1 MATRLYRLGKLA
13 YRRWPIF
20 LVSWLVALV
29 GIAGVSAAISKPM
42 QDEFSIPGIPSE
54 QAQTLQQELFPGAR
68 SAYDGASGTIVVAAP
83 EGQTLREPTSAQ
95 AIDDLVSALQRTP
108 QLAAQAPI
116 VGPVAAASAQG
127 EQLVDAAVKAGQPR
141 DVAEANAAAL
151 SPLSADSR
159 VGTIALTFDVD
170 KPTDIEK
177 STQDYVAN
185 AMSSARAT
193 GLTVEASG
201 SALQSFELPGG
212 SSEAIGI
219 AIAALV
225 LVLTFGSLVAAG
237 LPIIT
242 ALVGVGIGA
251 LGVTAATAFVNV
263 GSTTPIL
270 ATMLGLAVGIDYALF
285 ILSRYRAELLHHGDR
300 EEAAGLA
307 VGRAGSAVVFAGL
320 TVVIALAAL
329 GVVGIPLLTSMG
341 VAAAATVTVAV
352 VIALTLLP
360 ALLGMLGGKAFAG
373 RVRRDHI
380 VADELESE
388 QGDSPDLTG
397 VSSRRGQRR
406 GGQNQPRVSRDNG
419 GVRWARF
426 VGGHPVVIGLL
437 GVVLLGSL
445 TVPLKDLHLALPTD
459 STSSTETSAGRAA
472 DLIDGAFGP
481 GRNAPLLL
489 VVDARATGGGQ
500 AAGEAIGTVT
510 AWAAGLPDVANA
522 QVVAQ
527 NETGTGAQVLIT
539 PSSGGDDIRT
549 EQLLTALR
557 DGQAAQEQ
565 ATGTTLGVTGVT
577 AIQTD
582 VSERLAGALAPYLAI
597 VVGLAF
603 ILLMMVFRSVLVPL
617 TATIGFLLSVLAT
630 LGLTVLVFQEG
641 LFGLFEPAPIMSFMP
656 ILVIGIVFGLAMDY
670 QVFLVTRMREAYVHG
685 ASAKRSIIEGFRFSA
700 RVVTAAAIIMIS
712 VFAAFILQDQAL
724 IQSIGFA
731 LAVAVLFD
739 AFIVRMTLIPAVMN
753 LLGEKAWWLPRW
765 LDRLLP
771 NVDVEGESLTHA
783 RAAQRAE
790 QARELE
796 GSGLR

>member
-1 MATRLYRLGKLA
+1 MATRLYRLGKFA
-13 YRRWPIF
+13 YRRWPVV
-20 LVSWLVALV
+20 LVSWLIVLV

-54 QAQTLQQELFPGAR
+54 QAQTLQQELFPGSR

-95 AIDDLVSALQRTP
+95 AIDDLVSTLKRTP
-108 QLAAQAPI
+108 QIADGAPI
-116 VGPVAAASAQG
+116 VGPVAAASAQR

-141 DVAEANAAAL
+141 DVAEANAAAV

-159 VGTIALTFDVD
+159 VGTISLTFDVD
-170 KPTDIEK
+170 KPTDVEK

-242 ALVGVGIGA
+242 ALVGVAIGA

-285 ILSRYRAELLHHGDR
+285 ILSRYRAELLHHVDR

-341 VAAAATVTVAV
+341 VAAAATVIVAV

-388 QGDSPDLTG
+388 GDHPDLTE
-397 VSSRRGQRR
+397 VTSRRDQRR
-406 GGQNQPRVSRDNG
+406 DDQDRPRASSDNG
-419 GVRWARF
+419 GVRWARL
-426 VGGHPVVIGLL
+426 VGRHPVLIGLL

-445 TVPLKDLHLALPTD
+445 TLPVKDLHLALPTD
-459 STSSTETSAGRAA
+459 STSSAETSAGRAA

-510 AWAAGLPDVANA
+510 AWASGLPDVANA
-522 QVVAQ
+522 QVIAQ

-539 PSSGGDDIRT
+539 PHSGGDDIAT

-557 DGQAAQEQ
+557 DGQAAQEE
-565 ATGTTLGVTGVT
+565 ATGTSLGVTGVT

-685 ASAKRSIIEGFRFSA
+685 VSAKQSIIEGFRFSA

-753 LLGEKAWWLPRW
+753 LLGDSSWWLPRW
-765 LDRLLP
+765 LDRILP

-783 RAAQRAE
+783 REAQRAE

-796 GSGLR
+796 GSGVR

>member
-20 LVSWLVALV
+20 LVSWLIALV

-54 QAQTLQQELFPGAR
+54 QAQILQQELFPGAR

-95 AIDDLVSALQRTP
+95 AIDDLVSTLQRTP
-108 QLAAQAPI
+108 QIAAEAPV
-116 VGPVAAASAQG
+116 VGPVAAASAQR

-159 VGTIALTFDVD
+159 VGTISLTFDVD

-285 ILSRYRAELLHHGDR
+285 ILSRYRAELLHHVDR

-329 GVVGIPLLTSMG
+329 GIVGIPLLTSMG

-388 QGDSPDLTG
+388 QGDHPDLTE
-397 VSSRRGQRR
+397 VTSRREAQRR
-406 GGQNQPRVSRDNG
+406 D
-419 GVRWARF
+419 
-426 VGGHPVVIGLL
+426 
-437 GVVLLGSL
+437 
-445 TVPLKDLHLALPTD
+445 
-459 STSSTETSAGRAA
+459 
-472 DLIDGAFGP
+472 
-481 GRNAPLLL
+481 
-489 VVDARATGGGQ
+489 
-500 AAGEAIGTVT
+500 
-510 AWAAGLPDVANA
+510 
-522 QVVAQ
+522 
-527 NETGTGAQVLIT
+527 
-539 PSSGGDDIRT
+539 
-549 EQLLTALR
+549 
-557 DGQAAQEQ
+557 
-565 ATGTTLGVTGVT
+565 
-577 AIQTD
+577 
-582 VSERLAGALAPYLAI
+582 
-597 VVGLAF
+597 
-603 ILLMMVFRSVLVPL
+603 
-617 TATIGFLLSVLAT
+617 
-630 LGLTVLVFQEG
+630 
-641 LFGLFEPAPIMSFMP
+641 
-656 ILVIGIVFGLAMDY
+656 
-670 QVFLVTRMREAYVHG
+670 
-685 ASAKRSIIEGFRFSA
+685 
-700 RVVTAAAIIMIS
+700 
-712 VFAAFILQDQAL
+712 DQA
-724 IQSIGFA
+724 
-731 LAVAVLFD
+731 
-739 AFIVRMTLIPAVMN
+739 RP
-753 LLGEKAWWLPRW
+753 GEP
-765 LDRLLP
+765 
-771 NVDVEGESLTHA
+771 
-783 RAAQRAE
+783 
-790 QARELE
+790 
-796 GSGLR
+796 